1 MTMFAQIG
9 KCKLDPASSA
19 ALLVLHVGSSYPN
32 PRMGVP
38 VLSTTAKPE
47 VVVRY

>member
-32 PRMGVP
+32 PQIGAP

-47 VVVRY
+47 VAMCY